1 MAYYHVLIADKA
13 KPDAL
18 QCILWDLDEHSLQTK
33 FLEPFAASQ
42 DILIEG
48 RIYRVADIGAVT
60 IRSTDRPS
68 DQELKSI
75 QDESWADVQ
84 RFNRESPGLML
95 VSAGQGYSKNDLAH
109 AGTDVTSAKLRLP
122 SASPFWERYGKEI
135 IIGVVVT
142 VLGGL
147 ILALLL

>member
-1 MAYYHVLIADKA
+1 MAYYHVLVADKA

-18 QCILWDLDEHSLQTK
+18 QCILWDLDEQSLQNR
-33 FLEPFAASQ
+33 FLAPFAAGK
-42 DILIEG
+42 DILVEG
-48 RIYRVADIGAVT
+48 RIYRVVDIATVN

-68 DQELKSI
+68 DQELKTI

-84 RFNRESPGLML
+84 RFNRESPGIVL
-95 VSAGQGYSKNDLAH
+95 VSAGLGYSKNDLAH
-109 AGTDVTSAKLRLP
+109 AGTDVTSTNLRLP
-122 SASPFWERYGKEI
+122 SASTFWERYGKEI
-135 IIGVVVT
+135 IIGVIVT